1 MSVAWHDSAVD
12 SGGWIAGISAGV
24 ALVTALFLRNRAPGP
39 VVLAIL
45 VAAGAGIGWG
55 GMLIQ
60 PDPSVG
66 EFVAAVAILAALIP
80 AHVRIV
86 LGPYGPSS

>member
-1 MSVAWHDSAVD
+1 MDGGAWLTGAS
-12 SGGWIAGISAGV
+12 AGIAALA
-24 ALVTALFLRNRAPGP
+24 ALVLRRRIRHGVLTLLLAL
-39 VVLAIL
+39 
-45 VAAGAGIGWG
+45 AGAGIGWG

-66 EFVAAVAILAALIP
+66 EFVAAVVLLAFLVP

-86 LGPYGPSS
+86 LGPFGPAR